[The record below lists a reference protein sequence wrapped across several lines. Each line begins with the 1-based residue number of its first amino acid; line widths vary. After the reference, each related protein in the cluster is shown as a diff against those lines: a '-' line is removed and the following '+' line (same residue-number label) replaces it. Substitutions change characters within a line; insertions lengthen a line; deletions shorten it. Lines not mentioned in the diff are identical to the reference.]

1 MCSDDEAA
9 GGGAWPFAENF
20 HEFNDDDHE
29 WPRLD
34 MGFAAPCQL
43 VLPHPE
49 PAPQPHPQPPLQRD
63 KQADKWSAAQ
73 AVSDAISRAAAKKA
87 AERPS
92 PHPLAKDLPPPLP
105 PPVPPPQTLKRKKR
119 AHDDEEEEKAAPFG
133 LNAMNR
139 LGQLLQGGD
148 SHGPVVT
155 IKASEPFGYYGYSMC
170 GKYALFLHGSLRPIC
185 QRFKRSIDRD
195 NKCDPCLSRVWTF
208 ATEADPRVPLTARE
222 NEKLNDLTMQSQW
235 CGYIDGDKHKFV
247 FVAHSE
253 YQFYIFLSDAPRPE
267 RLVLSFD
274 K

>member
-9 GGGAWPFAENF
+9 GGGAWPFAANF

-34 MGFAAPCQL
+34 MGFEAPCQL
-43 VLPHPE
+43 VLPQPE
-49 PAPQPHPQPPLQRD
+49 PQPEPKLQPPLQRD

-73 AVSDAISRAAAKKA
+73 AVSDAISKAAAKVA
-87 AERPS
+87 AERPV
-92 PHPLAKDLPPPLP
+92 AKYLP
-105 PPVPPPQTLKRKKR
+105 PPVPPPVPPPQSLKRKKR
-119 AHDDEEEEKAAPFG
+119 PHDDEEEEKASPFG
-133 LNAMNR
+133 LNVMDR
-139 LGQLLQGGD
+139 VGQLLQGSD

-170 GKYALFLHGSLRPIC
+170 GKYALFLHGSLRPMC

-195 NKCDPCLSRVWTF
+195 NKYTPCLSRVWSF

-222 NEKLNDLTMQSQW
+222 NEKINDMTMRSEW

-247 FVAHSE
+247 FMAHSE
-253 YQFYIFLSDAPRPE
+253 YQFYIFFPDASRPE